1 MSRVSIYLP
10 EHFSYSTEIPL
21 MVDHINSGNHLGNDS
36 LITLINEARARYT
49 RHCGFLEYDRKSGL
63 MMVNADLAM
72 VYHSEG
78 RYGETVVI
86 DVAATDFHRCGY
98 DLVYR
103 VSEKASGRAI
113 ASAKTA
119 HILIEA
125 ASGKTLSEPAGYF
138 DCLRRGQ

>member
-1 MSRVSIYLP
+1 MSRVTISLP
-10 EHFSYSTEIPL
+10 DHFSYATEIPL

-49 RHCGFLEYDRKSGL
+49 RHCGLLEYDRQTGL

-78 RYGETVVI
+78 RYGEVMVI
-86 DVAATDFHRCGY
+86 EVAASDFHRCGY

-103 VSEKASGRAI
+103 VADKASGRAI

-119 HILIEA
+119 HILIDAE
-125 ASGKTLSEPAGYF
+125 SGKTLPEPAGYF
-138 DCLRRGQ
+138 DSLRGGT

>member
-1 MSRVSIYLP
+1 MSRVTLNLP
-10 EHFSYSTEIPL
+10 EHFAYSTDIPL

-49 RHCGFLEYDRKSGL
+49 RHCGLLEYDRETGL

-78 RYGETVVI
+78 RYGEVVVI
-86 DVAATDFHRCGY
+86 EVAATDFHRCGY

-103 VSEKASGRAI
+103 VADKATGRAI

-119 HILIEA
+119 HILIDA
-125 ASGKTLSEPAGYF
+125 VSGQTLSEPEGYF
-138 DCLRRGQ
+138 DCLRA

>member
-1 MSRVSIYLP
+1 MSRVTLNLP
-10 EHFSYSTEIPL
+10 ERFAYSTEIPL

-49 RHCGFLEYDRKSGL
+49 RHCGLLEYDRETGL

-78 RYGETVVI
+78 RYGEVVVI
-86 DVAATDFHRCGY
+86 EVAATDFHRCGY

-103 VSEKASGRAI
+103 VADKTTGRAI

-119 HILIEA
+119 HILIDA
-125 ASGKTLSEPAGYF
+125 ASGKTLSEPKGYF
-138 DCLRRGQ
+138 DCLRG